1 MFFLCA
7 HAYFK
12 CHKFSFDHLVKGN
25 FTTGSELETRY
36 LNHNNT
42 ILTISHRKRP
52 FFFHLLAPNVS
63 NNNMENWR
71 ERKENVWYHR
81 KDGLRQRNVDE
92 KAYREKEIEILF
104 QGPYQYLAPYFYS
117 FESIVAPWCMSSRE
131 ILCLW

>member
-63 NNNMENWR
+63 NNNMENWC

-81 KDGLRQRNVDE
+81 KGGLRQRIVDE
-92 KAYREKEIEILF
+92 KAYREREIEI
-104 QGPYQYLAPYFYS
+104 
-117 FESIVAPWCMSSRE
+117 
-131 ILCLW
+131 